1 MATHRFNKTA
11 LTPDHAFQTLIQ
23 VLEAADTLFDRRRP
37 VTPDTLFR
45 YLCPQPS
52 APHPT
57 LAQIQNA
64 LSQIQCWR
72 AQILT
77 RDLLQHRRQ
86 ITTLRRQLS
95 AEARVLAENQ
105 AYLERLLHD
114 TDAILQNNLRG
125 CQVSPLEP
133 TAGISVT
140 ALSRY
145 EGSVRCAG

>member
-11 LTPDHAFQTLIQ
+11 LTPDHAFQTIIQ
-23 VLEAADTLFDRRRP
+23 VLEAADALFAHRRP
-37 VTPDTLFR
+37 VTPDTLFQ

-77 RDLLQHRRQ
+77 RDVLQRRRQ
-86 ITTLRRQLS
+86 IATLRRQLS

-114 TDAILQNNLRG
+114 TDAILQNNLRS
-125 CQVSPLEP
+125 CQVSQLEP
-133 TAGISVT
+133 TAGTSVT
-140 ALSRY
+140 AVSRY
-145 EGSVRCAG
+145 EANVLCAG